1 MEEHEVNFLEKSLT
15 NTNNKGI
22 KDLTYSK
29 INNTK
34 QNILKELDLTKTQTN
49 QLLKKLQ
56 DYRYIDELPELI
68 EGRYLRW
75 INLDD
80 INNIKLTTGG
90 ILCEIKV
97 DDSIILVLKNNM
109 NRFFQIIFDENL
121 VFQRLSDQ
129 EKVIL
134 YAIDIVN
141 E

>member
-1 MEEHEVNFLEKSLT
+1 MEEHELNFLEKSLT
-15 NTNNKGI
+15 NTNNNGI

-29 INNTK
+29 INNIK

-97 DDSIILVLKNNM
+97 DNSIILVLKNNM

>member
-1 MEEHEVNFLEKSLT
+1 MEEHELDFLEKSLT
-15 NTNNKGI
+15 NTNNNGI

-29 INNTK
+29 INNIK

-97 DDSIILVLKNNM
+97 DNSIILVLKNNM

>member
-1 MEEHEVNFLEKSLT
+1 MEEHELDFLEKSLT
-15 NTNNKGI
+15 NTNNNGI

-29 INNTK
+29 INNVK
-34 QNILKELDLTKTQTN
+34 QNILKELDLTKTHTN
-49 QLLKKLQ
+49 QLLKKLH

-80 INNIKLTTGG
+80 VNNIKLTTGG